1 MLLYLKVNTYYV
13 NKIKCTADI
22 GGGVRQ
28 VGVGGGGVHGCSGGV
43 AGHEVRCRY
52 VSNLVIVE
60 LGVLKRL
67 LHLMCKGSEMRR
79 CNLAQ

>member
-28 VGVGGGGVHGCSGGV
+28 VGVGGGVYT
-43 AGHEVRCRY
+43 AAA
-52 VSNLVIVE
+52 VE
-60 LGVLKRL
+60 LPGTRSDVDT
-67 LHLMCKGSEMRR
+67 
-79 CNLAQ
+79 